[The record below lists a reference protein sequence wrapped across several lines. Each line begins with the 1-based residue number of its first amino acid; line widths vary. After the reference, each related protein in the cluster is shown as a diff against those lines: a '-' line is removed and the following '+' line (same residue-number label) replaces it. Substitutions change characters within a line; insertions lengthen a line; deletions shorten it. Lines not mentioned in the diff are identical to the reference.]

1 MATFIK
7 KGRKGQT
14 RVWKI
19 KVIGDQVH
27 RWSGQKDGAMT
38 HTFDTPGSAGKEG
51 TKAFKSAEDRAV
63 ERALYMTKKKQD
75 AGYREVD
82 PDTFELLEEEAAAE
96 IDWKG
101 LPRNFE
107 VGKPLDPKTKRDL
120 KLRDDL
126 TDTDDCIITLKED
139 GLCYVIMIGDDNNVQ
154 IYSRKME
161 YFTDH
166 FPWVVRAVEK
176 MHFPA
181 RTILTC
187 EFVIKKADG
196 RDNRKAIQ
204 SLKGKADK
212 TVKKQQ
218 NPLMRPTAVVLNTPY
233 WGGEP
238 VLKTRT
244 VMEWVSTVQDF
255 FEDRFTSDSFLVT
268 KETSPI
274 RPMEVLFMDF
284 AQAKKYVVDH
294 EHEGLVIYDK
304 TSCFGEKA
312 FNFRG
317 TTERTPCFKWKPYF
331 ECDCVVIF
339 NPDKEFDNSSM
350 GIDAGQYGTAGKV
363 RGLPKNVGLFQ
374 WDGTDSDRKLIHLSN
389 CGSGFD
395 IPGREDVLERARAKA
410 GYCGVAEIR
419 YASRFFQSRGD
430 DTNALLEPIF
440 KGWHA
445 DKELTE
451 AVEPKLREWP

>member
-1 MATFIK
+1 MATLVK
-7 KGRKGQT
+7 KGRLGQV
-14 RVWKI
+14 RVWRI
-19 KVIGDQVH
+19 EVQGDQVH

-38 HTFDTPGSAGKEG
+38 HTFDTPGPAGKPG
-51 TKAFKSAEDRAV
+51 TKAFVSAEDRAL
-63 ERALYMTKKKQD
+63 ERALYLTKKKKD

-82 PDTFELLEEEAAAE
+82 PETFELLEDEATGE
-96 IDWKG
+96 IEWDG

-120 KLRDDL
+120 KAREDL
-126 TDTDDCIITLKED
+126 VSSSNSIITLKED
-139 GLCYVIMIGDDNNVQ
+139 GLCYIVMIGDRVE

-161 YFTDH
+161 YFTAH
-166 FPWVVRAVEK
+166 FPWVVNSIQAMR
-176 MHFPA
+176 FPA

-196 RDNRKAIQ
+196 RDDRKAMQ
-204 SLKGKADK
+204 SLKGKADR
-212 TVKKQQ
+212 TVKKQE

-233 WGGEP
+233 WAGEP
-238 VLKTRT
+238 VLKTQT
-244 VMEWVSTVQDF
+244 VLEWMSTLQDF
-255 FEDRFTSDSFLVT
+255 FESRFEDAGNLKRRVRYGHV
-268 KETSPI
+268 

-284 AQAKKYVVDH
+284 AEAKRYVVEN

-304 TSCFGEKA
+304 TSCFGDKA

-339 NPDKEFDNSSM
+339 NPDKEFDHSSL
-350 GIDAGQYGTAGKV
+350 GIDAGEYGTAGKV

-395 IPGREDVLERARAKA
+395 IPGREDVLKRARAHA

-451 AVEPKLREWP
+451 AVEPKLRDWT